1 MILFYNPQKNIFE
14 NVFRNSNFKSY
25 ECFSIE
31 KDNYN
36 NLWIGTVS
44 GLIRYNYITYMY
56 EVFYKNVEF
65 NKRST
70 FTAED
75 EFYFGS
81 TEGYFRFLTNRFS
94 AAKTDDVAADI
105 SYNSPSNKYVYQI
118 IIFIILSLSFFIYH
132 KWKLKRVIM
141 ENVMKE
147 KLLKEDSISNEEE
160 KVVKKYN
167 MSNIEKYILDHIDD
181 ITVEKL
187 REDSGYTK
195 NVFYKIFSRYY
206 DVTPKQL
213 IDSIKEESIR
223 KKRGHER
230 KR

>member
-1 MILFYNPQKNIFE
+1 
-14 NVFRNSNFKSY
+14 
-25 ECFSIE
+25 
-31 KDNYN
+31 
-36 NLWIGTVS
+36 
-44 GLIRYNYITYMY
+44 
-56 EVFYKNVEF
+56 
-65 NKRST
+65 
-70 FTAED
+70 
-75 EFYFGS
+75 
-81 TEGYFRFLTNRFS
+81 
-94 AAKTDDVAADI
+94 
-105 SYNSPSNKYVYQI
+105 
-118 IIFIILSLSFFIYH
+118 
-132 KWKLKRVIM
+132 M

-167 MSNIEKYILDHIDD
+167 MSNIEKYILDHVDD

-223 KKRGHER
+223 KKRGFER